1 MPNMTIYTQSGCV
14 TSQLWLEM
22 LRDRGVH
29 YTQKNI
35 GSDPAAV
42 DELRQLGSLATPTTV
57 VDGQV
62 LTGFNRARLAELTG
76 SAAPASSA
84 NPASSVEP
92 SRAPAQAAPE

>member
-1 MPNMTIYTQSGCV
+1 MPTITVYTQPGCV

-35 GSDPAAV
+35 GSDPAAI

-57 VDGQV
+57 LDGQV
-62 LTGFNRARLAELTG
+62 LTGFNRTRLAELTG
-76 SAAPASSA
+76 SVEPAS
-84 NPASSVEP
+84 PAEP
-92 SRAPAQAAPE
+92 SRVPVQASPE